1 MRKSIEGNLPFP
13 SIPDV
18 SPDCS
23 ADRNSRLP
31 LPSSMY
37 GADDRR
43 RLTTVIEVEE
53 LEEMELEELE
63 LEEMELEEHQES
75 PLSTEEVT

>member
-1 MRKSIEGNLPFP
+1 
-13 SIPDV
+13 
-18 SPDCS
+18 
-23 ADRNSRLP
+23 
-31 LPSSMY
+31 MY

-53 LEEMELEELE
+53 LEELE
-63 LEEMELEEHQES
+63 LGEQEEHQES

>member
-1 MRKSIEGNLPFP
+1 MRKPIEGNLPFFP

-18 SPDCS
+18 SSDCS

-53 LEEMELEELE
+53 LEELE
-63 LEEMELEEHQES
+63 LGEQEEHQES